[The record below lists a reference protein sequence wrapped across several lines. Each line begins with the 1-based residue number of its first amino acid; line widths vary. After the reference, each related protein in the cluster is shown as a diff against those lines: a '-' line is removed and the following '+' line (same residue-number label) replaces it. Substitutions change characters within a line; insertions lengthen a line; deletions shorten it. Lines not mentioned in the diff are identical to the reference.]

1 VQAKNGWGR
10 PLMRIGVLAPPW
22 ASVPPRRYGGGVE
35 TVVNHLA
42 MGYQKAGH
50 EVRLFTTGDST
61 CPVPREHL
69 YEVAEDEVSGST
81 VTELVHVLAA
91 YEALA
96 DCDLVHDHTIVG
108 PLLAP
113 QPVVTT
119 AHCLLEGGGARLYGR
134 ISTSAI
140 IVAVSEAQ
148 VVPGVPVARVIHH
161 GVDAEQFPVGK
172 GDGGYLLFLGRM
184 SSEKGAHRALEAAW
198 KAGARMMLAGR
209 VRDPAE
215 RWYFERYVAPYLNDQ
230 LRFVGEVS
238 HEEKI
243 ELLSGARA
251 LLFPIRWNEPFGI
264 VMLEALACATPVFAF
279 AEGAAPEVVEQG
291 RTGFLCRDEDHM
303 AEAIGRVEELDRAA
317 CRAAVEGHFSAAR
330 MVEEYLELFAQLV
343 AEPGASEQRSLRD
356 FEYADDL
363 RPEIRSSSSG
373 SGW

>member
-1 VQAKNGWGR
+1 
-10 PLMRIGVLAPPW
+10 MRIGVVAPPW
-22 ASVPPRRYGGGVE
+22 ASVPARRYGGGIE
-35 TVVNHLA
+35 TVVHHLA
-42 MGYQKAGH
+42 VGYQKAGH

-69 YEVAEDEVSGST
+69 YDVAEDEVSGST

-91 YEALA
+91 YEALS

-113 QPVVTT
+113 RPVVTT
-119 AHCLLEGGGARLYGR
+119 AHCPLEGEGARLYGR
-134 ISTSAI
+134 MSTSAI

-172 GDGGYLLFLGRM
+172 GDGGYFVFLGRM
-184 SSEKGAHRALEAAW
+184 TPEKGAHRALEAAW
-198 KAGARMMLAGR
+198 KGGARLVLAGR

-230 LRFVGEVS
+230 LRFVGEIS

-243 ELLSGARA
+243 ELLAGARG

-264 VMLEALACATPVFAF
+264 VLLEALACATPVLAF
-279 AEGAAPEVVEQG
+279 AEGAAPEVVEDG
-291 RTGFLCRDEDHM
+291 RTGFLCRNEDHM
-303 AEAIGRVEELDRAA
+303 AEAIGRVGELDRAA

-343 AEPGASEQRSLRD
+343 AEPGTSTQRSLREL
-356 FEYADDL
+356 EYEEEF
-363 RPEIRSSSSG
+363 RPEIWSSSSRR
-373 SGW
+373 

>member
-1 VQAKNGWGR
+1 
-10 PLMRIGVLAPPW
+10 
-22 ASVPPRRYGGGVE
+22 
-35 TVVNHLA
+35 VVDHLA
-42 MGYQKAGH
+42 VGYQKAGH

-69 YEVAEDEVSGST
+69 YDVAEDEVSGST

-91 YEALA
+91 YEALS

-113 QPVVTT
+113 RPVVTT
-119 AHCLLEGGGARLYGR
+119 AHCPLEGGGARLYGR
-134 ISTSAI
+134 MSTSAI
-140 IVAVSEAQ
+140 IVAVSQAQ

-161 GVDAEQFPVGK
+161 GVDAGQFPVGK
-172 GDGGYLLFLGRM
+172 GDGGYFVFLGPM
-184 SSEKGAHRALEAAW
+184 TPEKGAHRALEAAW
-198 KAGARMMLAGR
+198 KAGARLVLAGR

-215 RWYFERYVAPYLNDQ
+215 RWYFERYVAPYLNDR

-238 HEEKI
+238 HDEKI
-243 ELLSGARA
+243 ELLAGSRG

-264 VMLEALACATPVFAF
+264 VLLEALACATPVLAF
-279 AEGAAPEVVEQG
+279 AEGAAPEVVEDG

-303 AEAIGRVEELDRAA
+303 AEAIARVGELDRAA

-343 AEPGASEQRSLRD
+343 AEPGASAQRSLRD
-356 FEYADDL
+356 FEYAEEL
-363 RPEIRSSSSG
+363 RPEIWSSTPSSRR
-373 SGW
+373 